1 LGFHRGDVA
10 GKEDFFVA
18 FHDLRS
24 TVQSR
29 SNDPTLMSNF
39 ESNGPSDNEWEE
51 RGELAWNEFDWEKY
65 LREQDDV
72 IHRYL
77 AYYEKLSGHEDR
89 IDETAHLMGWDED
102 SWSSESIDPVI
113 RDSAADPQAE
123 SVSETADANLE
134 PYTLHKNPIF
144 ISTKAIY
151 LSLKRAWEQIAVQG
165 SKVPQALAIDIH
177 ASIYRGEEQAM
188 LAIQALD
195 FGDYA
200 MAISLFKRA
209 LGELN
214 RTFSL
219 LNADATAKLSAVAN
233 YREDALPRLFDLRE
247 IWLRVMNECREELER
262 PEDDE
267 DDEG

>member
-1 LGFHRGDVA
+1 
-10 GKEDFFVA
+10 
-18 FHDLRS
+18 
-24 TVQSR
+24 
-29 SNDPTLMSNF
+29 MSNF
-39 ESNGPSDNEWEE
+39 ETDGPSDNEWED

-77 AYYEKLSGHEDR
+77 AHYERLKGHDDR

-102 SWSSESIDPVI
+102 AWSTDG
-113 RDSAADPQAE
+113 
-123 SVSETADANLE
+123 ADAAERESDDSNDDAENTDSGNE

-151 LSLKRAWEQIAVQG
+151 LSIKRTWEHIAINPA
-165 SKVPQALAIDIH
+165 KVTQSLALDLH

-209 LGELN
+209 LVELN

-219 LNADATAKLSAVAN
+219 LNSHAAAKLPAVVAF
-233 YREDALPRLFDLRE
+233 REDAQPRLFDLRE

-262 PEDDE
+262 PADDA
-267 DDEG
+267 DDAT

>member
-1 LGFHRGDVA
+1 
-10 GKEDFFVA
+10 
-18 FHDLRS
+18 
-24 TVQSR
+24 
-29 SNDPTLMSNF
+29 MSKS
-39 ESNGPSDNEWEE
+39 ESNGPSDNEWDD

-65 LREQDDV
+65 LRAQDDV

-77 AYYEKLSGHEDR
+77 AYYEQLKGKDDR

-102 SWSSESIDPVI
+102 AWSSDVTDSDDDELNEEDAEAVAAGEID
-113 RDSAADPQAE
+113 DGAD
-123 SVSETADANLE
+123 D

-151 LSLKRAWEQIAVQG
+151 LSLKRGWEQIAHNG
-165 SKVPQALAIDIH
+165 NKVSQSLALDIH

-200 MAISLFKRA
+200 MAISLFKRS

-214 RTFSL
+214 RTFAL
-219 LNADATAKLSAVAN
+219 LNTAGAAKQPAVVKFKADAQ
-233 YREDALPRLFDLRE
+233 PRLFDLRE
-247 IWLRVMNECREELER
+247 IWLRVMSECREELA
-262 PEDDE
+262 PPADE
-267 DDEG
+267 EN

>member
-1 LGFHRGDVA
+1 MRFWTARTGFPAKVP
-10 GKEDFFVA
+10 
-18 FHDLRS
+18 
-24 TVQSR
+24 
-29 SNDPTLMSNF
+29 NPIYMSKY
-39 ESNGPSDNEWEE
+39 ESNGPSDNEWDD

-77 AYYEKLSGHEDR
+77 AYYEQFNGKDGR

-102 SWSSESIDPVI
+102 AWSSDIGDGED
-113 RDSAADPQAE
+113 
-123 SVSETADANLE
+123 ETGTEDDVDEVAGDLDE
-134 PYTLHKNPIF
+134 GDDDPYTLHKNPIF

-151 LSLKRAWEQIAVQG
+151 LSLKRGWEQIAG
-165 SKVPQALAIDIH
+165 NSGKVTQVLAIDLH

-200 MAISLFKRA
+200 LAISLFKRS

-214 RTFSL
+214 RTLAL
-219 LNADATAKLSAVAN
+219 LNTPASAKQAAVVKFRADAQPS
-233 YREDALPRLFDLRE
+233 LFDLRE
-247 IWLRVMNECREELER
+247 IWLRVMSECREELER
-262 PEDDE
+262 PADDE
-267 DDEG
+267 N